1 MKQLKDLYIA
11 LMAKTLTAYTDAH
24 IRDYFLRVQR
34 EGLTEHGFARLTSN
48 LGILIAH
55 GIRTDLTG
63 LFLDMMDFTCA
74 EIPKGKAANDFSVR
88 EIVCCIDAV
97 ARAGVADEAR
107 IEGWKHALC
116 TIDPTVT
123 YDVYAKTPTDKV
135 RNWALFTA
143 VSEYARMRAGLGGS
157 MEFIE
162 TQIASQLQW
171 IDENGMYSD
180 HAGTDVHQ
188 PMVYDLVPRGL
199 FAILLHFGYRGRYF
213 DVIDG
218 IIRKAALYTLAMQ
231 SVTGEAPYGGRS
243 NQFVHNEPWL
253 MTVFTFE
260 YNRYQREGNAPLMRR
275 YGAAIARALQVTEE
289 WLSRDGIRH
298 IKNRFPLDSRY
309 GCEGYGYFDKYM
321 ITTASFLYTA
331 YLLTEDGTELS
342 ACEEDTE
349 AESFATSYRF
359 HKVFLKNSGY
369 ALEFDTNAD
378 PKYDAK
384 GLGRVHRAGAPS
396 ALCLS
401 VPCPRAKGA
410 KYTVDRADAK
420 RLAIAPALFRD
431 GAWEEGT
438 ANGVRHTLTAL
449 DRSGRYATFRYTFSS
464 GDAVT
469 GDYAITEEGITV
481 TLSGTGKLALM
492 LPAFLFDGEAETEI
506 AQGEGTLTVSY
517 GGWRCTYTTDGTIE
531 DTGRV
536 ACNRNGYYKAFRA
549 VKEGTLCVTIEFE
562 KNA

>member
-1 MKQLKDLYIA
+1 MKIKALYLS
-11 LMAKTLTAYTDAH
+11 LMAKTLTAYTDDH
-24 IRDYFLRVQR
+24 IRDYFRRVQR
-34 EGLTEHGFARLTSN
+34 EGLKEHGFARLTSN

-55 GIRTDLTG
+55 GIRTDLTE
-63 LFLDMMDFTCA
+63 LFLEMMDFTCA
-74 EIPKGKAANDFSVR
+74 SIPKGKAANDFSVR
-88 EIVCCIDAV
+88 EIVCCIEEV
-97 ARAGVADEAR
+97 AQSGMIDQGRLDGWRA
-107 IEGWKHALC
+107 ALS
-116 TIDPTVT
+116 TVEPTVA

-143 VSEYARMRAGLGGS
+143 VSEYARLRAGLGGS

-171 IDENGMYSD
+171 IDENGMYTD

-253 MTVFTFE
+253 LTVFTYE
-260 YNRYQREGNAPLMRR
+260 YNRCKREGNAPLMRR
-275 YGAAIARALQVTEE
+275 YAAAIVRALAVTEE

-331 YLLTEDGTELS
+331 YMLTEDGTELPEGD
-342 ACEEDTE
+342 ADTD
-349 AESFATSYRF
+349 AESFATSYHF

-384 GLGRVHRAGAPS
+384 GLGRVHRVGAPS

-410 KYTVDRADAK
+410 RYTIDRADAK
-420 RLAIAPALFRD
+420 RLAIAPALFRN
-431 GAWEEGT
+431 GVWEEGT
-438 ANGVRHTLTAL
+438 ADGVGHTLTAL
-449 DRSGRYATFRYTFSS
+449 DRSGRYATFRYTFSA
-464 GDAVT
+464 GETVT
-469 GDYAITEEGITV
+469 GDYAITREGVTV
-481 TLSGTGKLALM
+481 TLSGAGQLGLM

-506 AQGEGTLTVSY
+506 TEGKNGLTVSY
-517 GGWRCTYTTDGTIE
+517 GGWRCTYTTDGVIE

-549 VKEGTLCVTIEFE
+549 AKEGTLCVTIELE